1 MNFFQFLK
9 RKLINEVVDLD
20 VCDSTGKD
28 GKSLKDY
35 ERTSLNP
42 SILLFKKFLN
52 SLEGSWRHKRIAASG
67 IKKIKVSVS
76 AR

>member
-1 MNFFQFLK
+1 MNFFKFLK
-9 RKLINEVVDLD
+9 RKLINEVLDLD

-42 SILLFKKFLN
+42 SILLFKKFLSN
-52 SLEGSWRHKRIAASG
+52 LDGSWRQKRIAASG
-67 IKKIKVSVS
+67 IKKSK
-76 AR
+76 

>member
-1 MNFFQFLK
+1 
-9 RKLINEVVDLD
+9 VVDLD

-52 SLEGSWRHKRIAASG
+52 NLEGSWRHKRIAASG
-67 IKKIKVSVS
+67 IKK
-76 AR
+76 